1 MQHIQA
7 HIERTSS
14 AQARTYTAQ
23 AIAAEHEDLAK
34 EVTIR
39 TRWYPWVAKV
49 APEPLLKT
57 EHGYTELARS
67 LFADYAQHVKR
78 DGMAPISWVESAK
91 ARYSQEWQSA
101 GVIEAEVLPPE
112 VGGTLALASVQVSTL
127 TQRGEERKARLLKLI
142 EQNRSAEGNLSQ
154 SRREIAEQRGINAAL
169 DEFEIE
175 LESKTRTLNQLRQ
188 LSDY

>member
-1 MQHIQA
+1 MQHIET
-7 HIERTSS
+7 HIERTPGAHS
-14 AQARTYTAQ
+14 AHYTAQ
-23 AIAAEHEDLAK
+23 AIAAEHSDLAK

-39 TRWYPWVAKV
+39 TRWYPWIAKV

-57 EHGYTELARS
+57 EQGFTELARS

-78 DGMAPISWVESAK
+78 DGMTPTSWVESAK

-127 TQRGEERKARLLKLI
+127 TQTGEERKARLLRMI

-175 LESKTRTLNQLRQ
+175 LEAKTRTLNQLRQ